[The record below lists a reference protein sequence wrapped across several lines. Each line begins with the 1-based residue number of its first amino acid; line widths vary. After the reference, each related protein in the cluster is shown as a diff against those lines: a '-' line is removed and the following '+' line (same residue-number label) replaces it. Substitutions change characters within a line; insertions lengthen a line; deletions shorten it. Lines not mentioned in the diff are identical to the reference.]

1 MIGNIKTMKK
11 SSTYTNLE
19 RKEKVKY
26 TVETLGET
34 ETDNLLGAIEARK
47 SVNPLKNY
55 CKKLNRSISVKLF
68 K

>member
-1 MIGNIKTMKK
+1 MIGTIKTMKK

-47 SVNPLKNY
+47 SVNPLKKY